1 MIVNGCSHIVFCLCF
16 KKNAISYSDCPG
28 IERAVVILL
37 LCGGQCS
44 VFFREVLW
52 FDLWYVIMAISGHTH
67 YFVLYRIFT
76 VSTIQ

>member
-1 MIVNGCSHIVFCLCF
+1 MVAPILCF
-16 KKNAISYSDCPG
+16 AFALKKIAISYSDCPG

-44 VFFREVLW
+44 VFFREVHW
-52 FDLWYVIMAISGHTH
+52 FDRWYAIMAISGHTH